1 MPCTK
6 QMRGCAATC
15 GHRAM
20 VLDYR
25 LARYND
31 EQARDAVTQQYPA
44 EEALFHEENG
54 PLITFK
60 DWLIGLA
67 NPRPDVVTA
76 FPEPALDEDT
86 AQAWTAA

>member
-6 QMRGCAATC
+6 QMRGCQATC

-20 VLDYR
+20 VEDYR
-25 LARYND
+25 LARYNE
-31 EQARDAVTQQYPA
+31 EQQRDAVTDQWPA
-44 EEALFHEENG
+44 EEALHLDQHG

-67 NPRPDVVTA
+67 QPRPDVVTTL
-76 FPEPALDEDT
+76 PEPALDT
-86 AQAWTAA
+86 ATAAAWEAA